1 MSLINFFL
9 SVKPMVVYR
18 VFMSWPRAFHVYIYI
33 YIYIASLYFYEK
45 DIKNKHKSIIT
56 IFIMKFPKKHLET

>member
-18 VFMSWPRAFHVYIYI
+18 VSMSWPRAFHVYI